1 MAEEAGVNV
10 RNILA
15 AVAYLLLSG
24 ACDAQVCQL
33 KSADGGRGSAV
44 CVGTFDHDGSS
55 VFLTAGHCIDKSG
68 VWLAPEGRWLQA
80 EPMAWWAA
88 GPGKDLAIVRCGAYK
103 PSRTYEIGTASPAV
117 GSEVVVAGFANAG
130 ELTVTQTRVMGYGRG
145 EMRLA
150 CRGVSGVSGGPILV
164 GRKVVGILTHDD
176 TTNRCGVATNA
187 ETILATLRSWRAE
200 PGAKQAAWIGI
211 GMGGG
216 YCGPYGCYPR
226 PVVPVYP
233 AMPVQPYYAAPVV
246 PVQPQ
251 PQQPYNDAPQSPGY
265 PGWATR
271 PEEKPTTPPV
281 QPLPVTPQNPSAD
294 LSSINAS
301 IERLELAITAMRAKQ
316 GDTAGLADRVSRLEQ
331 AEIPVRIVDQDGK
344 TVDERRYKLGETL
357 EFKLV
362 PRTAK

>member
-1 MAEEAGVNV
+1 MNRFLQFTVCVAALFCCS
-10 RNILA
+10 LA
-15 AVAYLLLSG
+15 
-24 ACDAQVCQL
+24 DAQVCQL
-33 KSADGGRGSAV
+33 KSADGGKGSAV

-55 VFLTAGHCIDKSG
+55 VFLTAGHCIDKAG
-68 VWLAPEGRWLQA
+68 VWVAPEGRWLQA

-88 GPGKDLAIVRCGAYK
+88 GPGKDLAIVRCAAYK
-103 PSRTYEIGTASPAV
+103 PTRTYEIGTASPAV
-117 GSEVVVAGFANAG
+117 GSEVIVAGFANAG
-130 ELTVTQTRVMGYGRG
+130 ELTVTQTRVTGYGRG
-145 EMRLA
+145 EMHLA

-187 ETILATLRSWRAE
+187 ETVLATLRSWRAE
-200 PGAKQAAWIGI
+200 PGAKPAAWVGI
-211 GMGGG
+211 GGG
-216 YCGPYGCYPR
+216 CGPYGCYPR

-246 PVQPQ
+246 PVQP

-271 PEEKPTTPPV
+271 PEDKPTTPPV
-281 QPLPVTPQNPSAD
+281 QPPPVTPQTPPTD
-294 LSSINAS
+294 LSAINAS